1 MPGLGRRRALSK
13 RMSDG
18 SPVLRVIPA
27 VSFVCAGMA
36 IIAVMDLSMLVEEI
50 DAEIHRLESVRALLT
65 GKTAPLKRGAPR
77 PALRAV
83 SAESRARMAEAQKKR
98 WAKVHKQQKPQPSPR

>member
-1 MPGLGRRRALSK
+1 
-13 RMSDG
+13 
-18 SPVLRVIPA
+18 
-27 VSFVCAGMA
+27 MA

-77 PALRAV
+77 PAPREV
-83 SAESRARMAEAQKKR
+83 SSESRARMAEAQKKR
-98 WAKVHKQQKPQPSPR
+98 WAKFHEQ

>member
-1 MPGLGRRRALSK
+1 
-13 RMSDG
+13 
-18 SPVLRVIPA
+18 
-27 VSFVCAGMA
+27 MA

-77 PALRAV
+77 RAPREV
-83 SAESRARMAEAQKKR
+83 SSESRARMAEGQKKR
-98 WAKVHKQQKPQPSPR
+98 WAKFHEQ